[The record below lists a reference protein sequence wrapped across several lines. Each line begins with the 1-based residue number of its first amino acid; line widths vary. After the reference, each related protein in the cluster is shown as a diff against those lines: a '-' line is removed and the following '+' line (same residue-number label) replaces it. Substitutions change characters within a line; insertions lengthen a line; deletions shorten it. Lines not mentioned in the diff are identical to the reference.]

1 MPQINTIKDLA
12 NDEYSIAEIARKLD
26 YDEKTVR
33 KYLNQQDFSPKQPET
48 KVLPSKLDPYTNI
61 IDEWLEADKHQWFKQ
76 RHTAQRIHDR
86 LIAEADGYD
95 CSYCT
100 VQRYVKKRRC
110 EHKNQRANQELV
122 WHPGEAQADFGEADF
137 IEHGEQRR
145 KKYLTVSFPYS
156 NNSFTQVFGGET
168 AECVCQGLQDIF
180 EYIGGVPRVVIFDN
194 ATGVGRRVGDN
205 IHETQL
211 FHRMRAHYGFSVRF
225 CNPYSGHEKG
235 NVETKVGYTRRNLF
249 VPVPQY
255 EDVVA
260 YNQSLLEEHVI
271 KAQQDHYKKSVPIN
285 QLFQDDKKALRPL
298 PQMPFD
304 VCRYEYLKTDGYGK
318 IRIDNRHHYSTAPEF
333 AGQEVLVAI
342 RAHTVHIF
350 DKKKQELVY
359 HSRQFGTQRSDT
371 CDYRTSLKILMRN
384 AGAWKNSG
392 VREVVPDQLRTL
404 MDAQPVDELKATLKT
419 LQLLTTSYTF
429 ETAIAALEE
438 GIRINRTNF
447 SDAAFL
453 AARLSEYEFES
464 ESESGPDLN
473 LYDAFLLQEATI

>member
-1 MPQINTIKDLA
+1 MPQINSIRDLA
-12 NDEYSIAEIARKLD
+12 IDEYSVAEIAHKLH

-33 KYLNQQDFSPKQPET
+33 KYLKQQDFSPKPPET
-48 KVLPSKLDPYTNI
+48 KVFPSKLDPYKAT
-61 IDEWLEADKHQWFKQ
+61 IDGWLEADKNQWFKQ

-86 LIAEADGYD
+86 LLAEVAGYN

-100 VQRYVKKRRC
+100 VQRYMKNRRC
-110 EHKNQRANQELV
+110 EIQSQRANQELV
-122 WHPGEAQADFGEADF
+122 WHPGETQADFGEADF
-137 IEHGEQRR
+137 IERGEQIR
-145 KKYLTVSFPYS
+145 KKYLTFSFPYS
-156 NNSFTQVFGGET
+156 NDSFTQVFGGET

-180 EYIGGVPRVVIFDN
+180 EYIGGVPRVIIFDN

-205 IHETQL
+205 IQETQL

-260 YNQSLLEEHVI
+260 YNQSLLEEHVA
-271 KAQQDHYKKSVPIN
+271 KAQQDHYKKCVPIN
-285 QLFQDDKKALRPL
+285 QLFQDDQKALRPL

-304 VCRYEYLKTDGYGK
+304 VCRYEYIKTDGYGK
-318 IRIDNRHHYSTAPEF
+318 IRIDNRHYYSTAPEF

-350 DKKKQELVY
+350 DKNKQELVC
-359 HSRQFGTQRSDT
+359 HSRKFGAQRSDT

-392 VREVVPDQLRTL
+392 VREVVPDQLRAL
-404 MDAQPVDELKATLKT
+404 MDSQPVDDLKATLKT

-447 SDAAFL
+447 CDAAIL
-453 AARLSEYEFES
+453 AARLSEYEFEP
-464 ESESGPDLN
+464 EPESGPDLN
-473 LYDAFLLQEATI
+473 LYDAFLLQEATV